1 VIYQALKNGASG
13 RDPALHGAWKCS
25 HIAEYAALS
34 KAPCAFTRRK
44 RLRARADSLIRP
56 MHWKAGHTQPE
67 NQKGGAMKKILTALF
82 VSIVVVSFAQAQSI
96 QMKLGHFAAESHPGN
111 IASKMFADAVEKRT
125 DGKVKISIYPN
136 NALGSPPEVLEQNI
150 LGAVDMSL
158 PTQGQLGKY
167 SKKFNCVMLPFMYEN
182 YAQADKVLDGPFIGW
197 AAPDL
202 DKAGLVFLS
211 NWEWGFRNLT
221 NSKKPVNSPDDVKG
235 LKVRTPPELPTQAAM
250 EALGAVVAT
259 INFNELQMALKQGVV
274 DGQENPVAVIYSNQ
288 LYESQKH
295 LAMTGH
301 NYNTMVHVISKKVWD
316 KLTPEQQKI
325 IKEES
330 ARAGNWMRKT
340 VRDAEADQIEK
351 LKQAGVQVTYPDKAK
366 FKALM
371 KPAYDRMNAIAGEE
385 NITAFV
391 KMVEAAK

>member
-1 VIYQALKNGASG
+1 M
-13 RDPALHGAWKCS
+13 
-25 HIAEYAALS
+25 
-34 KAPCAFTRRK
+34 K
-44 RLRARADSLIRP
+44 RLAMILILLVMGGPFAYVSDSESAPI
-56 MHWKAGHTQPE
+56 E
-67 NQKGGAMKKILTALF
+67 
-82 VSIVVVSFAQAQSI
+82 
-96 QMKLGHFAAESHPGN
+96 MKLGHFAADSHPGN
-111 IASKMFADAVEKRT
+111 LACKMFAEAVEKRT
-125 DGKVKISIYPN
+125 NGSIKIIIYPN

-167 SKKFNCVMLPFMYEN
+167 SKKFNCVMLPFMYNN
-182 YAQADKVLDGPFIGW
+182 YEHADRVLDRKFITW

-221 NSKKPVNSPDDVKG
+221 NSKRPVNSPADVKG

-274 DGQENPVAVIYSNQ
+274 DGQENPIAVIYSNKI
-288 LYESQKH
+288 YETQKY

-316 KLTPEQQKI
+316 KLTPEQKTI

-330 ARAGNWMRKT
+330 KKAGDWMRKS
-340 VRDAEADQIEK
+340 VRTDEADQMNQ
-351 LKQAGVQVTYPDKAK
+351 LKKFGMEITYPDKAE
-366 FKALM
+366 FKKLM
-371 KPAYDRMNAIAGEE
+371 KPAYDRMKAIADEE
-385 NITAFV
+385 NIATFI
-391 KMVEAAK
+391 KMVDEVK

>member
-1 VIYQALKNGASG
+1 
-13 RDPALHGAWKCS
+13 
-25 HIAEYAALS
+25 
-34 KAPCAFTRRK
+34 
-44 RLRARADSLIRP
+44 
-56 MHWKAGHTQPE
+56 
-67 NQKGGAMKKILTALF
+67 MKKLITILVFF
-82 VSIVVVSFAQAQSI
+82 VVLLPWAHAKAAGPAPIE
-96 QMKLGHFAAESHPGN
+96 MKLGHFAADSHPGN
-111 IASKMFADAVEKRT
+111 IASKMFAEAVEKRT
-125 DGKVKISIYPN
+125 NGQVKIVIYPN

-167 SKKFNCVMLPFMYEN
+167 SKKFNCVMLPFVFEN
-182 YAQADKVLDGPFIGW
+182 YAQADRVLDGPFIKW
-197 AAPDL
+197 AVPDL
-202 DKAGLVFLS
+202 DKTGLVFLS

-221 NSKKPVNSPDDVKG
+221 NSKHPVNKPDDVKG
-235 LKVRTPPELPTQAAM
+235 LKIRTPPELPTQAAM

-274 DGQENPVAVIYSNQ
+274 DGQENPIAVIYSNHI
-288 LYESQKH
+288 YETQKY

-330 ARAGNWMRKT
+330 TKAGNWMRKS
-340 VRDAEADQIEK
+340 VRDAEADQIEQ
-351 LKQAGVQVTYPDKAK
+351 LKKFGMEVTYPDKAQ
-366 FKALM
+366 FKKLM

-385 NITAFV
+385 NISAFV
-391 KMVEAAK
+391 KMVEESK

>member
-1 VIYQALKNGASG
+1 
-13 RDPALHGAWKCS
+13 
-25 HIAEYAALS
+25 
-34 KAPCAFTRRK
+34 
-44 RLRARADSLIRP
+44 
-56 MHWKAGHTQPE
+56 
-67 NQKGGAMKKILTALF
+67 MKKILTVL
-82 VSIVVVSFAQAQSI
+82 VLSIAVVSFAHAQTV

-125 DGKVKISIYPN
+125 DGKVKITIYPN

-182 YAQADKVLDGPFIGW
+182 YAQADKVLDGPFITW

-221 NSKKPVNSPDDVKG
+221 NSKRPVNTPDDVKG

-259 INFNELQMALKQGVV
+259 ISFNELQMALKQGVV
-274 DGQENPVAVIYSNQ
+274 DGQENPIAVIYSNQ
-288 LYESQKH
+288 LYESQKY

-316 KLTPEQQKI
+316 KLTPDQQKI

-330 ARAGNWMRKT
+330 AKAGNWMRKA

-371 KPAYDRMNAIAGEE
+371 KPAYERMNAVAGEE